1 MLEMNLL
8 VKSKKSHANINVSI
22 PTSNAHGGN
31 TCNVGIRGLSRPVD
45 IKSDGSTPYQAL
57 HHGLEIVRLNLT
69 HCVEFKNGDLFFV
82 TSGGTEELFTAA
94 LLGEARY

>member
-1 MLEMNLL
+1 MNLL
-8 VKSKKSHANINVSI
+8 VKSKNGHANIKVSVPTPNARGAYTCNVSI
-22 PTSNAHGGN
+22 S
-31 TCNVGIRGLSRPVD
+31 GLSRPVD
-45 IKSDGSTPYQAL
+45 MKSDGSTPYQAL

-82 TSGGTEELFTAA
+82 ALDGTEEIFTEA